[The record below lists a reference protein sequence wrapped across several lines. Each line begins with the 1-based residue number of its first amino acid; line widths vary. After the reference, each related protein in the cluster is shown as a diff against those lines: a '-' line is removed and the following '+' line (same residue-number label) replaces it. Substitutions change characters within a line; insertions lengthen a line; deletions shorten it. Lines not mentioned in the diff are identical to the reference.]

1 MAVSYVTV
9 TEDQAGQRV
18 DRWLRRLFPGL
29 NQGLIERMC
38 RRGELRV
45 DGNRVKPSER
55 IEPGQTVRVPPVRNP
70 DRASEVPGI
79 PGQRKER
86 KLTKADARIARS
98 LVIYRDD
105 HLIAV
110 NKPPGLPSQGG
121 SGLSH
126 HLDRLSAAMV
136 PGNEDR
142 PRLVHRLDS
151 ETSGV
156 MLLSR
161 SRLGAAR
168 LSEQFRTGRVRKIYW
183 AIVTGLPRPEQG
195 TIRFGLVKMKS
206 KVGEGTESW
215 QMRCVLPDDVKS
227 TPGARRAT
235 SQYHAVDSVGEELSW
250 LALRPIT
257 GRTHQL
263 RAHLAEI
270 GHPILGDRKYG
281 RNGAGGNDRIEAAV
295 SSKSVN
301 SPGKGLHLHAR
312 SISFEHPRTGQS
324 MQLVAQLPESLKKS
338 WEWLGWTESMA
349 PIDPF
354 PSAADETAE
363 PRGVRG
369 SGMVPGG

>member
-38 RRGELRV
+38 RKGELRV
-45 DGNRVKPSER
+45 DGNRVKPSVRVEM
-55 IEPGQTVRVPPVRNP
+55 GQTVRVPPVRVGEG
-70 DRASEVPGI
+70 AQKAAGI
-79 PGQRKER
+79 SGLRNGR
-86 KLTKADARIARS
+86 KLTKAEMSLARS

-105 HLIAV
+105 HVIAV

-121 SGLSH
+121 SGLSR

-136 PGNEDR
+136 PGSENR

-161 SRLGAAR
+161 SRLGASR

-183 AIVTGLPRPEQG
+183 AIVAGFPRPEQG

-206 KVGEGTESW
+206 QAGKGTESW
-215 QMRCVLPDDVKS
+215 HMRCVVPDDVDS

-235 SQYHAVDSVGEELSW
+235 SQYHVVDSIGEELSW
-250 LALRPIT
+250 LVLRPIT

-281 RNGAGGNDRIEAAV
+281 RHGVRGGDHGDATV

-301 SPGKGLHLHAR
+301 TPCKGLHLHAR
-312 SISFEHPRTGQS
+312 SISFEHPRTGES
-324 MQLVAQLPESLKKS
+324 MQLVARLPEPLKKG
-338 WEWLGWTESMA
+338 WDWLGWTETMA
-349 PIDPF
+349 PVDPF
-354 PSAADETAE
+354 PSAADE
-363 PRGVRG
+363 
-369 SGMVPGG
+369 

>member
-1 MAVSYVTV
+1 MAVNYVTV

-38 RRGELRV
+38 RKGELRV

-55 IEPGQTVRVPPVRNP
+55 VTTGQTVRVPPIRVQ
-70 DRASEVPGI
+70 DGASNAPGI
-79 PGQRKER
+79 SGSRNER
-86 KLTKADARIARS
+86 RLTKADMRLARS
-98 LVIYRDD
+98 MVIFRDD
-105 HLIAV
+105 HVIAV

-121 SGLSH
+121 SGLSF

-136 PGNEDR
+136 PGGENR
-142 PRLVHRLDS
+142 PKLVHRLDS

-168 LSEQFRTGRVRKIYW
+168 LSEHFRTGRVRKIYW
-183 AIVTGLPRPEQG
+183 AIVVGFPRPERG
-195 TIRFGLVKMKS
+195 TIGFGLVKMKS
-206 KVGEGTESW
+206 MTGEGTESW
-215 QMRCVLPDDVKS
+215 QMRCVHPDDVDS

-235 SQYHAVDSVGEELSW
+235 SRYHVVDSVGEELSW

-263 RAHLAEI
+263 RAHLAEF

-281 RNGAGGNDRIEAAV
+281 RYGVHGDDHAGAPEPA
-295 SSKSVN
+295 KSIN
-301 SPGKGLHLHAR
+301 TPGKGLHLHAR
-312 SISFEHPRTGQS
+312 SISFEHPRTGETL
-324 MQLVAQLPESLKKS
+324 QLVAQLPESLKKS
-338 WEWLGWTESMA
+338 WEWLGWKESMA
-349 PIDPF
+349 PVDPF
-354 PSAADETAE
+354 PEMADEAEVARLSRGPGTAS
-363 PRGVRG
+363 G
-369 SGMVPGG
+369 S

>member
-38 RRGELRV
+38 RKGELRV
-45 DGNRVKPSER
+45 DGNRVKPSVRVET
-55 IEPGQTVRVPPVRNP
+55 GQTVRVPPVRVRDGTSNAAGGSGLRDEP
-70 DRASEVPGI
+70 
-79 PGQRKER
+79 
-86 KLTKADARIARS
+86 KLTKADMRLARS

-105 HLIAV
+105 HIIAV

-121 SGLSH
+121 GGLSR
-126 HLDRLSAAMV
+126 HLDLLSAAMV
-136 PGNEDR
+136 AGSESR
-142 PRLVHRLDS
+142 PRLVHRLDI

-161 SRLGAAR
+161 SRLGASR
-168 LSEQFRTGRVRKIYW
+168 LAEQFRTGRVRKTYW
-183 AIVTGLPRPEQG
+183 ALVTGLPQLEQG
-195 TIRFGLVKMKS
+195 TIRFGLAKAKS
-206 KVGEGTESW
+206 QVGDGAESW
-215 QMRCVLPDDVKS
+215 HMRCVLPDDVDS

-235 SQYHAVDSVGEELSW
+235 SHYQIVDSVGEELSW

-281 RNGAGGNDRIEAAV
+281 RHGARGDDRVEAMV
-295 SSKSVN
+295 SSMSVN
-301 SPGKGLHLHAR
+301 TPGKGLHLHAR
-312 SISFEHPRTGQS
+312 SISFEHPWTGEA
-324 MQLVAQLPESLKKS
+324 MQLVARLPEPLKKS
-338 WEWLGWTESMA
+338 WEWLGWTETMA
-349 PIDPF
+349 PVDPF
-354 PSAADETAE
+354 PSAAGEKAE
-363 PRGVRG
+363 GRGAH
-369 SGMVPGG
+369 SPSTVPED